1 MSVDTEPIR
10 GEPIRGGTFRPR
22 RSIVVTAVIGVAFLI
37 AVACF
42 MTYDLRGSLSY
53 ALELRARKVAAMTL
67 VGVGLSV
74 ATVLFH
80 TVSGNRILTPALMG
94 FDALYILLQTVAAY
108 LFGTFAFLR
117 IEVRVRFLGELA
129 VMMLFALFL
138 NHIFLRRTRGD
149 VVLLMLAGV
158 VMSGMFRAIGNL
170 VARLIDPNEFVALQD
185 RLFAS
190 FSSVDEQLLGASAVC
205 VAVALVVVWR
215 MRYQLDA
222 VALGHDH
229 ASSLGVDVDRVT
241 RVSMAL
247 VAVLVAVPTALVGAI
262 TFLGLLASNG
272 VYLATRT
279 FRHRSTVPA
288 AALAGATILIAAQF
302 VIEEFFAFNTR
313 ASMVLAFFGGIAFI
327 ALLLKE
333 QRR

>member
-1 MSVDTEPIR
+1 MSADVDALPR
-10 GEPIRGGTFRPR
+10 AGTFRPS
-22 RSIVVTAVIGVAFLI
+22 RSIVVNAIIGVCFLL
-37 AVACF
+37 AVTAF
-42 MTYDLRGSLSY
+42 MTYDLKGSLSF
-53 ALELRARKVAAMTL
+53 ALELRAKKVVAMTL

-94 FDALYILLQTVAAY
+94 FDALYILIQTVAAY

-117 IEVRVRFLGELA
+117 IDVRIRFVGELA
-129 VMMLFALFL
+129 VMMGFALLL
-138 NHIFLRRTRGD
+138 NHVFLRRTRGD

-158 VMSGMFRAIGNL
+158 VMSGMFRALSNL

-190 FSSVDEQLLGASAVC
+190 FSSVDEQLLLASTVC
-205 VAVALVVVWR
+205 VALALVVVWR
-215 MRYQLDA
+215 MRYRLDA
-222 VALGHDH
+222 VALGHEH
-229 ASSLGVDVDRVT
+229 ATSLGVDVDRTTKVA
-241 RVSMAL
+241 MAL

-262 TFLGLLASNG
+262 TFLGLLTSNA

-279 FRHRSTVPA
+279 FRHRYTIPA
-288 AALAGATILIAAQF
+288 SAIAGATVLIGAQF
-302 VIEEFFAFNTR
+302 VIEEFFEFNTR
-313 ASMVLAFFGGIAFI
+313 ASMVIAFFGGIAFI
-327 ALLLKE
+327 VLLLKE